1 NTESYYKY
9 KGSEKG
15 KYVGAPRTLNDLRE
29 RQRDLLEGHFFVF
42 QKCYIHLD
50 QAPTVLEDREK
61 APKITIEAIDL
72 IREKSLELTQNIQN
86 YMKDK
91 KNKKLELIL
100 MQSNKL
106 YVNYYSIYN
115 LRIASLFCENFVDFP
130 KYFIKDYII
139 RHGENSQNQKL
150 PPDFFQIGY
159 NALLNSY
166 YRDVKLCD
174 YHLKK
179 YKEKNP

>member
-1 NTESYYKY
+1 MFFNNAIFISIKCQPFS
-9 KGSEKG
+9 KIEK
-15 KYVGAPRTLNDLRE
+15 KL
-29 RQRDLLEGHFFVF
+29 QRLPFF
-42 QKCYIHLD
+42 
-50 QAPTVLEDREK
+50 
-61 APKITIEAIDL
+61 TIDP
-72 IREKSLELTQNIQN
+72 IRKKSLELTQNIQE

-91 KNKKLELIL
+91 KNKKLDSLLIKAN
-100 MQSNKL
+100 SL
-106 YVNYYSIYN
+106 YTNYYSIYN

-130 KYFIKDYII
+130 KFFIKDYII

-150 PPDFFQIGY
+150 PPDLFQIGY